1 MVRNHRWTL
10 YFAFVKQ
17 EFVVFWKIVI
27 VFKTLTYLAALVV
40 DSSARIW
47 AEAYSVDV
55 LSVLVTVET
64 AAGSHLFSAFV
75 QLASLFC

>member
-1 MVRNHRWTL
+1 M
-10 YFAFVKQ
+10 

-55 LSVLVTVET
+55 LSVQVTVGT
-64 AAGSHLFSAFV
+64 AAGSHLFSAFA
-75 QLASLFC
+75 QLASRLVSS